1 MEEYVITNCVRCNPV
16 ITINIL
22 KSMGVRYATIS
33 ERTPNR
39 PLQKP
44 ESAGYTEIYETEIEE
59 YAKKGYRIFYK
70 TASLGGRSR
79 VYRSL
84 EPEKPN
90 TVEKH

>member
-16 ITINIL
+16 RTVQRL
-22 KSMGVRYATIS
+22 KSLGVKYATIS

-44 ESAGYTEIYETEIEE
+44 ESAGYTEIYETEIKK
-59 YAKKGYRIFYK
+59 YARKGYRIFYK

-84 EPEKPN
+84 KPES
-90 TVEKH
+90 